1 MKKTTLKKLLT
12 FVATILV
19 ICLFGALAMGSS
31 SEDTTTTDQG
41 ADTAQQDNN
50 SGFTDCKIEIKSCRL
65 AKTYDGKPAV
75 IVMYSYTNNKDTAT
89 SFSVAVQDNVF
100 QNGIGLNEAYLLD
113 ESANYSADNQM
124 KDIKKGATLDV
135 EVAYELNDSTTDI
148 VVEVEEFISFKD
160 FKVTKT
166 FKIA

>member
-1 MKKTTLKKLLT
+1 MKKTTLKKALSLI
-12 FVATILV
+12 ATILV
-19 ICLFGALAMGSS
+19 ICLFGIFAMGSTS
-31 SEDTTTTDQG
+31 DEETSTDQG
-41 ADTAQQDNN
+41 TGTVQQDTS
-50 SGFTDCKIEIKSCRL
+50 SGFTDCTVEIKSCRL

-75 IVMYSYTNNKDTAT
+75 IVTYGYTNNKDTAT
-89 SFSVAVQDNVF
+89 SFTVAVQDNVF
-100 QNGIGLNEAYLLD
+100 QDGIGLNKAYILD
-113 ESANYSADNQM
+113 ESANYSSDNQM